1 MFSRFT
7 EKAIQSIMLA
17 QEEAKRFHHNY
28 VGTEHILLGL
38 IGEPESVIC
47 KVLDDLGVSPDHIRD
62 VLEDRLEYGGLEVD
76 STNIPFT
83 QQAKQVLSS
92 AWDEARKL
100 GHNYVNV
107 EHLFLSLFRDS
118 SNIAAKVLTEAGL
131 DPVRFKDTLFT
142 SMGSKTEEVK
152 APVNTVPTPTLDLY
166 GRDLTWLAKDKKL
179 DPVVGR
185 HEEIE
190 RIIQILSRRTKNNPV
205 LNGEPGVGK
214 TAVVEGLAQKIVA
227 KEVPDKLVGKRVI
240 TLDLG
245 LLVAGTKYRGEF
257 EDRVK
262 KIMEEVRKAKN
273 VILFIDE
280 LHTIIGTGG
289 SEGSLDAANLF
300 KPALARG
307 ELQCIGATTL
317 DEYRK
322 HIEGDG
328 ALERRFQAV
337 LVEQPSTEET
347 IDILRGIKG
356 RYEEY
361 HGVEITDESLH
372 EAVRLSTRFITD
384 RQLPDKAVDVI
395 DEAAS
400 KVMLRVS
407 SAPEEL
413 KKLSSEK
420 QSIRKELEMAE
431 ANDDKSLVQLLR
443 NKQQA
448 IESKLGEF
456 SKEDLLKAR
465 NVVDVQ
471 AVTEVVA
478 MWTGIPITKVSEEES
493 HKLLQIEDEL
503 HKKIIG
509 QDEAV
514 SAVARAI
521 KRAKVG
527 LKDPG
532 RPTGSFL
539 FLGPTG
545 VGKSEMAKTLAE
557 YLFGDKDALI
567 RIDMTEYMEKHSL
580 SRLIGSPPGYVG
592 YNEGGQL
599 TEPIRR
605 KPYSIVLFDELEKA
619 SPEVINILLQILDD
633 GRLTDSNGRVVDF
646 KNTIVVMTSNVGA
659 KYIEK
664 ESSFGFTSSEDKEE
678 ADYKQMKS
686 KLQDELREN
695 FKPEFINR
703 IDDIVIFKPLPKE
716 VIRSIVE
723 IMIDDV
729 AKRLSEKDIRIK
741 ADDKVKDYLVENGYN
756 ARQGARPLRRAIQEL
771 FEDKLADVLLKK
783 NLRSGLSVSAT
794 IKNDDVKF
802 TVRTVKPKAPEK
814 HKTVKAEKVTLGVK
828 EPEPE
833 PAVLAPSA
841 SDSNDGSSSELE
853 LRLS

>member
-38 IGEPESVIC
+38 IGEPDSIIC
-47 KVLDDLGVSPDHIRD
+47 KVLDDIGVSADHIRN

-76 STNIPFT
+76 TTNIPFT

-118 SNIAAKVLTEAGL
+118 SNIAAKVLTESGL
-131 DPVRFKDTLFT
+131 DPVRFKDTLFST
-142 SMGSKTEEVK
+142 LGSKNEESKTV
-152 APVNTVPTPTLDLY
+152 VNSVPTPTLDLY
-166 GRDLTWLAKDKKL
+166 GRDLTWLAKDAKL
-179 DPVVGR
+179 DPVIGR
-185 HEEIE
+185 FEEIE

-214 TAVVEGLAQKIVA
+214 TAVVEGLAQKIVS
-227 KEVPDKLVGKRVI
+227 KDVPDKLLGKRVI

-337 LVEQPSTEET
+337 LVEQPSDSET
-347 IDILRGIKG
+347 LDILKGIKG
-356 RYEEY
+356 RYEEF
-361 HGVEITDESLH
+361 HGVDITEEALS
-372 EAVRLSTRFITD
+372 EAVKLSTRFITD

-407 SAPEEL
+407 SVSSDL
-413 KKLSSEK
+413 KKLMSENQALLKELSLAEDNKDASLIQLLKNK
-420 QSIRKELEMAE
+420 QSAIQVKLDSFSEDEL
-431 ANDDKSLVQLLR
+431 S
-443 NKQQA
+443 
-448 IESKLGEF
+448 
-456 SKEDLLKAR
+456 KAR
-465 NVVDVQ
+465 NVVDAQ

-509 QDEAV
+509 QNEAV
-514 SAVARAI
+514 LAVARAI

-527 LKDPG
+527 LKDPK

-580 SRLIGSPPGYVG
+580 SRLIGAPPGYVG

-659 KYIEK
+659 KFIEK
-664 ESSFGFTSSEDKEE
+664 ETSFGFSTSDDKEE
-678 ADYKQMKS
+678 ADYKSMKS

-695 FKPEFINR
+695 FKPEFLNR
-703 IDDIVIFKPLPKE
+703 IDDIVIFKTLPKE
-716 VIRSIVE
+716 VIRQIVE
-723 IMIDDV
+723 IMLEEV
-729 AKRLSEKDIRIK
+729 YARLLEKEIKIK

-756 ARQGARPLRRAIQEL
+756 QRQGARPLRRAIQEL

-783 NLRSGLSVSAT
+783 NLRAGLSVSAT
-794 IKNDDVKF
+794 IKNDDVSF
-802 TVRTVKPKAPEK
+802 TVRTVKKKLNVEAMVSEDP
-814 HKTVKAEKVTLGVK
+814 AESVVK
-828 EPEPE
+828 ESSN
-833 PAVLAPSA
+833 PAESV
-841 SDSNDGSSSELE
+841 E